1 MGEGLGPLT
10 VFEVDDPPF
19 QEWKRQRIQE
29 LGVRPPPQLQFV
41 PCDFE
46 STSIAEAL
54 AAGGFEAEK
63 ACFISWL
70 GVTQYLTREA
80 VTDTLRWAGERP
92 AGSELVLTYLE
103 SNAQAANLRNR
114 MAHSG
119 IAVLS
124 DFTTDEMTA
133 MVEAAGFSRVE
144 HLSPDEAEQRYFQG
158 RTDGLKAPEIQR
170 LLERD
175 GVNQRTGRSTGTF
188 RAPCRP

>member
-1 MGEGLGPLT
+1 MADGVGTLT

-19 QEWKRQRIQE
+19 QEWKQQRIQE
-29 LGVRPPPQLQFV
+29 LGLTPPPQLHFV

-46 STSIAEAL
+46 NTSIAEAL
-54 AAGGFEAEK
+54 AVSGFAAEK

-80 VTDTLRWAGERP
+80 ITDTLRWAGQRP

-103 SNAQAANLRNR
+103 SNAQAANMRKR
-114 MAHSG
+114 MAQTG
-119 IAVLS
+119 IAMLS

-133 MVEAAGFSRVE
+133 MVEAAGFSRIE
-144 HLSPDEAEQRYFQG
+144 HLSPEEAEERYFYG

-170 LLERD
+170 LLSAM
-175 GVNQRTGRSTGTF
+175 V
-188 RAPCRP
+188 